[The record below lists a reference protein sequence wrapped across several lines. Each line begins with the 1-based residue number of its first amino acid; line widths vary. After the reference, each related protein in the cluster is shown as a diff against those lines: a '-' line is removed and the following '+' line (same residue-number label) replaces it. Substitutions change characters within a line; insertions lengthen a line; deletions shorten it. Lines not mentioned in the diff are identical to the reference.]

1 MDDDVLWGKAT
12 EAFGDV
18 PPSRFRFCPIAVER
32 GDGVLLRLAMQR
44 TAAFVLMIA
53 GMSACTALAAGED
66 ATTQASKNT
75 LKEAAPTP
83 LRALLITGH
92 NNHNW
97 QFTSRVHQEAMEGSG
112 RFIVTITEEP
122 SATLVDAAKLA
133 QYDLFVLDYNDF
145 GAAKRWGDA
154 AEKNFADE
162 VSKGKGVLAIHSANN
177 AFVGWKDYESMLG
190 LMWRDGAAHGKFHN
204 FDVMWTDAEH
214 PITKLM
220 GPLKGQPDELYHGLT
235 NPQNTK
241 YTLLAQAMSAKE
253 TGGTGKNEPMA
264 LVNTFGKGRIFATS
278 LGHVWNG
285 EQGTKQSVLNP
296 GFQSLICRAG
306 EWAATGAVTL
316 PTEWTDTRAHNTLS
330 GEQQAAGWR
339 LLFDGSKSTMRGFKK
354 TGWPSEGWAIEGSGA
369 TGIIRHVAG
378 KGGGD
383 IATAEEYSNFEFSV
397 DWMVSAGAN
406 SGIIYL
412 ADEGYNY
419 PWETGFEMQILD
431 NEKHQDG
438 KNPKTSAGGLY
449 DLLGPSA
456 DVVRPAGYWNT
467 AVVRVT
473 EGDGKAG
480 KRIEHYLNGVKV
492 VDVVVG
498 GDEYKA
504 AYVKSKWTG
513 MKNFATKTKG
523 HITLQ
528 DHGDDVKFRNIMVR
542 EVK

>member
-1 MDDDVLWGKAT
+1 
-12 EAFGDV
+12 
-18 PPSRFRFCPIAVER
+18 
-32 GDGVLLRLAMQR
+32 MQR
-44 TAAFVLMIA
+44 TAALVVMIA
-53 GMSACTALAAGED
+53 GMSACSALAASKDADKEASED
-66 ATTQASKNT
+66 GSANA
-75 LKEAAPTP
+75 LKEVAVTP
-83 LRALLITGH
+83 IRALLLTGL

-97 QFTSRVHQEAMEGSG
+97 QFTSRVHKDALEGSG
-112 RFIVTITEEP
+112 RFAVTISEDPAVTLAD
-122 SATLVDAAKLA
+122 ATKLA

-145 GAAKRWGDA
+145 GATKRWGDA
-154 AEKNFADE
+154 AEKNFADA

-177 AFVGWKDYESMLG
+177 AFVGWKEYESMLG
-190 LMWRDGAAHGKFHN
+190 LLWRDGAGHGKFHN
-204 FDVMWTDAEH
+204 FDVTMTDAEH
-214 PITKLM
+214 PITKSLAA
-220 GPLKGQPDELYHGLT
+220 LKGHPDELYHGLS

-241 YTLLAQAMSAKE
+241 YTLLAQAMSDKE

-264 LVNTFGKGRIFATS
+264 LVSTFGNGRVFATP

-285 EQGTKQSVLNP
+285 DQGSKRSVLNP
-296 GFQSLICRAG
+296 GLQALICRGG

-316 PTEWTDTRAHNTLS
+316 PAEWTDTRAHNTLS
-330 GEQQAAGWR
+330 SEQKAAGWR

-354 TGWPSEGWAIEGSGA
+354 TEWPSEGWAIEGSGA

-383 IATAEEYSNFEFSV
+383 IATPEEYSNFEFSV

-412 ADEGYNY
+412 ADEAHNF
-419 PWETGFEMQILD
+419 PWETGYEMQILD

-438 KNPKTSAGGLY
+438 KSPKTSAGSLY
-449 DLLGPSA
+449 DLIPPSA
-456 DVVRPAGYWNT
+456 DVVRPAGFWNT

-473 EGDGKAG
+473 DAESKAG
-480 KRIEHYLNGVKV
+480 KRIEHFLNGVRV

-504 AYVKSKWTG
+504 AYSKSKWTG
-513 MKNFATKTKG
+513 MKDFATKSAG

-528 DHGDDVKFRNIMVR
+528 DHGDDVQFRNIMVR
-542 EVK
+542 DVR